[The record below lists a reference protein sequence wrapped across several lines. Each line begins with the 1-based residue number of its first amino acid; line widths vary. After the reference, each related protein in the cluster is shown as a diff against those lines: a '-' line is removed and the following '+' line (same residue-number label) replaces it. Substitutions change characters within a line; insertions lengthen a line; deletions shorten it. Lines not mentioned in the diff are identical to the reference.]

1 MILLWS
7 VPPVDFQRNI
17 GSIDGGGVNG
27 LSISAIQGDSR
38 RLRPYACDMSTP
50 FANIV
55 FVSKLS
61 FALSLLLLVSVQPG
75 CGPREVSIAT
85 GAWPWVPT
93 TMELHG
99 LSRFMIQDGEEILS
113 LRVEFLDQDGDPTKY
128 PGLLRIEI
136 DPAGP
141 NKGEESDF
149 EFDLSDPEVNQQH
162 WDHVSST
169 YRFRLTPE
177 WDEAPL
183 ASTAIRIRVISTL
196 EGAPDLFS
204 GITLRRGR

>member
-1 MILLWS
+1 MPSL
-7 VPPVDFQRNI
+7 
-17 GSIDGGGVNG
+17 
-27 LSISAIQGDSR
+27 
-38 RLRPYACDMSTP
+38 

-55 FVSKLS
+55 APKSI
-61 FALSLLLLVSVQPG
+61 LLLVLSTFASLQVS

-93 TMELHG
+93 SMELHG
-99 LSRFMIQDGEEILS
+99 LSRFMIQNEEEILS

-128 PGLLRIEI
+128 PGSLRIEI

-141 NKGEESDF
+141 DEDAESKY
-149 EFDLSDPEVNQQH
+149 EFDLSDPRVNKEH

-169 YRFRLTPE
+169 YRFLLTPE

-183 ASTAIRIRVISTL
+183 ASTAIRIRATATL
-196 EGAPDLFS
+196 EGAPDLDN